1 MHFIV
6 SWDIPATIPNR
17 ETFENQLRECFRQFR
32 FVKPLTTFYIIEVPS
47 QIEYNNIISALS
59 TLGRTQPGFR
69 FVVSPIMN
77 GGRYNGLLQND
88 EWTLINQI
96 TG

>member
-6 SWDIPATIPNR
+6 SWDIPATANR
-17 ETFENQLRECFRQFR
+17 DTFENQLIDCFRKFR
-32 FVKPLTTFYIIEVPS
+32 FVKPLTTFYIIEIPGQV
-47 QIEYNNIISALS
+47 EYNNIITALS
-59 TLGRTQPGFR
+59 AVGRTQPSFR
-69 FVVSPIMN
+69 FVTSPIMN
-77 GGRYNGLLQND
+77 GGRYNGLLIND